1 MENNLGKRRIPQDK
15 VFMSKKINDIL
26 YGYLQE
32 ISLYDNAKGKRY
44 VFDKDCKQTTL
55 AKALEI
61 DRGTAKNY
69 LQSLKD
75 FGYLEE
81 GKAYD
86 NFRRKEVK
94 AWYFT
99 EDDTQDRHYIP
110 FETLQELRR
119 VLRKDVIKTY
129 CYLYKKY
136 QWKLQDGEKYVFTNR
151 EIQEEC
157 LDTNYS
163 SKANDEVNLILS
175 ILIDLRLLKV
185 TKSNYI
191 VDCGHPIYNYTIE
204 HMNDKYERSI

>member
-32 ISLYDNAKGKRY
+32 ISLYDNSKGKRY
-44 VFDKDCKQTTL
+44 VFDKDCRQTTL

-81 GKAYD
+81 GVAYD
-86 NFRRKEVK
+86 NILRQEVK

-99 EDDTQDRHYIP
+99 EDNTKDRYYISLK
-110 FETLQELRR
+110 TLQELRK
-119 VLRKDVIKTY
+119 VSKKDAIKVY
-129 CYLYKKY
+129 CYLFNKCK
-136 QWKLQDGEKYVFTNR
+136 GEKYIFTNR

-157 LDTNYS
+157 LDTKYS
-163 SKANDEVNLILS
+163 SKANSEVVSILS
-175 ILIDLRLLKV
+175 IFKDLNLVNYQTKKIGNNLIHEIKAI
-185 TKSNYI
+185 N
-191 VDCGHPIYNYTIE
+191 
-204 HMNDKYERSI
+204 